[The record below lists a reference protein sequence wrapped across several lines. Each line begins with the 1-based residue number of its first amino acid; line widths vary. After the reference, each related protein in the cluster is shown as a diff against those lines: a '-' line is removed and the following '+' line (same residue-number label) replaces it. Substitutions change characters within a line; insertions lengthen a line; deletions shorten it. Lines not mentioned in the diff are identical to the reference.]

1 MADNKASVGANGAT
15 PILNGP
21 YDEPEYHYATTP
33 EGNLDYEDKRRGRRI
48 FAPDTPQVPLGKQPQ
63 AGMFDLNDFAVQYRD
78 HLVNQLREQVG
89 AWRRDGYPGVT
100 SRVTRD
106 LLLYRFENP
115 DRPAWQR
122 LFYAQREAVETAI
135 WLNEVAEKSNPGTHA
150 LNELRERQN
159 SVGQDDDVLPRI
171 AFKMATGTGKTVV
184 MACLI
189 VYHYLNR
196 SQYRNDPKYADYFLL
211 VAPGV
216 TIRDRLGVLRVDTAA
231 QADRDAQDYYRQ
243 RTLVPPEYAS
253 LLAGLNARIVITN
266 YHAFEPRLIAGNK
279 KSPLDGKLGP
289 DGQKVEAREDEVSDA
304 GRPDQERQEGGEL
317 RHHRRARHRCDEAR
331 RHGHGR
337 DSRPGHL

>member
-1 MADNKASVGANGAT
+1 MAGKQASGEVKGDT

-21 YDEPEYHYATTP
+21 YDEPAYHYATTP
-33 EGNLDYEDKRRGRRI
+33 EGNLDYQDKRRGRRI

-63 AGMFDLNDFAVQYRD
+63 AGMFDINDFAAEYRN

-89 AWRRDGYPGVT
+89 TWRREGYPGVT

-106 LLLYRFENP
+106 LLQFWFDNP

-135 WLNEVAEKSNPGTHA
+135 WLNEVADKTNPGTHA
-150 LNELRERQN
+150 LNQLRERQET
-159 SVGQDDDVLPRI
+159 VGGGEDVLPRT

-184 MACLI
+184 MACLLL
-189 VYHYLNR
+189 YHYLNR

-211 VAPGV
+211 IAPGV
-216 TIRDRLGVLRVDTAA
+216 TIRDRLGVLRVDTLAEN
-231 QADRDAQDYYRQ
+231 DRDAQDYYRQ
-243 RTLVPPEYAS
+243 RTLVPPEYAG

-289 DGQKVEAREDEVSDA
+289 DGQKVEEI
-304 GRPDQERQEGGEL
+304 GRA
-317 RHHRRARHRCDEAR
+317 HV
-331 RHGHGR
+331 
-337 DSRPGHL
+337 